1 MKNWYVVN
9 TRPRWEKK
17 ISTFLDNKGFEY
29 YCPLNKVTKQW
40 SDRKKIVNEPL
51 FKGYIFVKL
60 EEAEKFKILDIDGI
74 LNFIYWIG
82 KPAIVR
88 DSEIEN
94 IRKYL
99 CEFEDV
105 EIGEIKLEKGQEV
118 IIKQGVLMDYK
129 GIILELNN
137 NKAWVRINSMG
148 IVLSAEFKKE
158 RLSPVI

>member
-29 YCPLNKVTKQW
+29 YCPINKVTKQW
-40 SDRKKIVNEPL
+40 SDRKKVVNEPL

-74 LNFIYWIG
+74 LNFIYWVG

-158 RLSPVI
+158 RLSPII

>member
-17 ISTFLDNKGFEY
+17 IATFLDNKGFEY

-40 SDRKKIVNEPL
+40 SDRKKVVNEPL
-51 FKGYIFVKL
+51 FKGYIFIKL

-88 DSEIEN
+88 DTEIEN
-94 IRKYL
+94 IKKYL

-105 EIGEIKLEKGQEV
+105 EIGEFKMEKGQEV
-118 IIKQGVLMDYK
+118 IINQGVLMNYK
-129 GIILELNN
+129 GIILEIKN

-158 RLSPVI
+158 RLIPLI